1 MPTRKSK
8 SGNSKGGRSKPSSR
22 SKTLKLLENAHKR
35 HEEIKVPDLPV
46 VVNEETYDISTD
58 LDSKFTQKFIENEER
73 IKIALSKSGR
83 HPIIKEKA
91 QEFIDRQISPIRR
104 QAAKDLIDNTHY
116 ITMREIF
123 HIIEELILKTYARI
137 DLSKEIY
144 LYCGKNNKSFYF
156 FACISLYFIKKHKL
170 KMPNF
175 VSVISINLLLE
186 IEDCPLIIV
195 DDASYSGA
203 QLSNLLNDLFYGVVI
218 EEKSPP
224 SNIYVLLASVND
236 QSLSRL
242 LKVPNSR
249 STRFLQYITFID
261 TPFHI
266 MYLDEYKYNSLVR
279 EVGIERYF
287 YINLYFNVFLAQ
299 HTNIA
304 LYLDHKVAD
313 MTSTYK
319 NVYLYGPIVP
329 PNYDINEVNQFYSE
343 PVYLHQFFDRDIN
356 RELYADFLTENPIFL
371 TEYPRYANI
380 PLTFTSTD
388 ESYKSIIKSIPSFL
402 IHKALTIDIQDREY
416 SLNNDEIQLEFCP
429 FIKGCNKST
438 KLKEIIKNQLVLN
451 SKYLF
456 FMFDLTAQSLN
467 DYGEDLYTQTRKE
480 TRQVIKL
487 LDSHRCPENWYKNGI
502 LQLI

>member
-8 SGNSKGGRSKPSSR
+8 SGKSRSKPSSR
-22 SKTLKLLENAHKR
+22 STTLKLLEKAKKR
-35 HEEIKVPDLPV
+35 HEEIKEPELAA
-46 VVNEETYDISTD
+46 VVNEETYDISTE

-116 ITMREIF
+116 ITMSEIF

-137 DLSKEIY
+137 DLRKEIY

-156 FACISLYFIKKHKL
+156 FACISLYFINKHKL
-170 KMPNF
+170 KMPHF
-175 VSVISINLLLE
+175 VTEISINLLLE

-218 EEKSPP
+218 EEKKPP

-236 QSLSRL
+236 QSLGRL
-242 LKVPNSR
+242 SKVPNSKSQR
-249 STRFLQYITFID
+249 MGYITFID
-261 TPFHI
+261 SPFQI
-266 MYLDEYKYNSLVR
+266 MYLDEYKYKSLVR

-287 YINLYFNVFLAQ
+287 YINLYFNVFLSKD
-299 HTNIA
+299 TNIA

-319 NVYLYGPIVP
+319 NVYVYGPIVP
-329 PNYDINEVNQFYSE
+329 PNYDINEIHEFYVD
-343 PVYLHQFFDRDIN
+343 PVYLHYNFDKNIN
-356 RELYADFLTENPIFL
+356 RELYEDFLRENPTFL
-371 TEYPRYANI
+371 KENPRYANI

-388 ESYKSIIKSIPSFL
+388 ESYKSIIRSIPSFL
-402 IHKALTIDIQDREY
+402 IDKALTLDIQDIEY
-416 SLNNDEIQLEFCP
+416 SLNNNEEIQLEFCP

-438 KLKEIIKNQLVLN
+438 KLKEIIKNPLVLN

-467 DYGEDLYTQTRKE
+467 DFSEDMYTQTRKE